1 MSSDIDAQLSNFFDE
16 NNPETEFDIV
26 LRGYD
31 RTQVNEYLAQLRQE
45 GRQAREEAEKLR
57 KELAEAK
64 RQLQEQERPTYSGLG
79 ARIEQLLRLA
89 EEQAT

>member
-79 ARIEQLLRLA
+79 ARIEQLL
-89 EEQAT
+89 